1 MHNESAGVNTILL
14 VLLLL
19 IVVGGFFFWY
29 FRNAAQVS
37 TPQNDS
43 IDISVDL
50 PKDVVPGNT
59 TQKDEEESTNT
70 Q

>member
-1 MHNESAGVNTILL
+1 MDNESTGVNTILL
-14 VLLLL
+14 VLLLF

-29 FRNAAQVS
+29 FRNAAQVT

-43 IDISVDL
+43 IDISDL

-59 TQKDEEESTNT
+59 TQKDGEENTNT